1 MTQLQQDAGAAFTR
15 MILDRHSVR
24 RYKKGAII
32 PEADLRQILEIA
44 HFAPS
49 AWNLQHWKLAVIQEQ
64 ADKETLFPIANS
76 QKQILDSAVTVAVL
90 GDLQANLN
98 AKTVYTQLAEAGG
111 MSNELATRQI
121 ANINHVYD
129 TRGEQFGRDHAMLNA
144 GLISMQLM
152 LAAKALGYDSVPMTG
167 FDAAAFSHA
176 FNIDARYVPAML
188 ISIGIADEPPH
199 QSPRLPLEKLIY
211 PISTPLE

>member
-1 MTQLQQDAGAAFTR
+1 MTQLQQEARAAFMQ

-24 RYKKGAII
+24 RYKKDAII
-32 PEADLRQILEIA
+32 PDSDLQQILDIA
-44 HFAPS
+44 HHAPS
-49 AWNLQHWKLAVIQEQ
+49 AWNLQHWKLVLIQKQE
-64 ADKETLFPIANS
+64 DKETLFPIANS

-90 GDLQANLN
+90 GDLQANRN
-98 AKTVYTQLAEAGG
+98 AKAVYTQLAESGG

-129 TRGEQFGRDHAMLNA
+129 TRGEQFGRDHALLNA

-167 FDAAAFSHA
+167 FDAAAFSQA
-176 FNIDARYVPAML
+176 FNIDPRYVPAML
-188 ISIGIADEPPH
+188 ISIGISDEPSH

-211 PISTPLE
+211 PISAPVE

>member
-1 MTQLQQDAGAAFTR
+1 MTQLKQEAGAAFTQ

-24 RYKKGAII
+24 RYKKGAGI
-32 PEADLRQILEIA
+32 PDAELLQILDVA
-44 HFAPS
+44 RYAPS
-49 AWNLQHWKLAVIQEQ
+49 AWNLQHWRLAVIKEQ

-90 GDLQANLN
+90 GDLQANRN
-98 AKTVYTQLAEAGG
+98 AKAVYTQLAEAGG

-129 TRGEQFGRDHAMLNA
+129 TRGEHFGRDHAMLNA

-167 FDAAAFSHA
+167 FDAAAFSQA
-176 FNIDARYVPAML
+176 FNIDSRYIPAML
-188 ISIGIADEPPH
+188 ISIGISDEPPH
-199 QSPRLPLEKLIY
+199 QSPRLPLEELLY
-211 PISTPLE
+211 PISTSLE